1 MERHPPF
8 LTRLRARWPLALL
21 LASIGVTA
29 VAGFDAVRVARSNRA
44 VAGQALREYA
54 SFAAWSYAQH
64 LEDALRTMAQEAIG
78 AVNHGEAL
86 TRIGR
91 Y

>member
-1 MERHPPF
+1 MERLPPF

-78 AVNHGEAL
+78 AVNHGEVL